1 MGAIAGIIFFV
12 ILLII
17 GIIGILSGI
26 IGLIVCRK
34 RKNENS
40 SFGKILTAV
49 FAVMLC
55 ISIGITLLPVGFF
68 SFIILVNTLP
78 PDGFVET
85 DIVIDENGYQDT
97 RFTAYGIVYEV
108 TDYYVSDTEIEPV
121 PIFTYKT
128 SGFMNGSQCG
138 NYYKLEASGNFD
150 LVCDEYGNV
159 FCPANKKNE
168 LIKYYS
174 SPENHTA
181 YYDDLS
187 GVRKELSETDYNALQ
202 SFLKN
207 DLNSLKSQSMVA
219 DDSEQFVIDITG
231 KDGIICTESHWFVI
245 ISAKVYYEKSSFWGE
260 NDRVEYDLVE
270 LPKGLSDALIS
281 IHNPID

>member
-12 ILLII
+12 FLLIV

-34 RKNENS
+34 RKNVDS

-49 FAVMLC
+49 FTVILC
-55 ISIGITLLPVGFF
+55 ISIGITVLPVGFF

-85 DIVIDENGYQDT
+85 DIIIEEDGYQDT
-97 RFTAYGIVYEV
+97 RFTANGVVYEV
-108 TDYYVSDTEIEPV
+108 TEYYVSDTEIELV

-128 SGFMNGSQCG
+128 KGFLNGSQCG
-138 NYYKLEASGNFD
+138 NYYKFEANGGFP
-150 LVCDEYGNV
+150 LVCDEFGTI
-159 FCPANKKNE
+159 FCTYNKKPDLE
-168 LIKYYS
+168 QYYS
-174 SPENHTA
+174 DPQNLTA
-181 YYDDLS
+181 YYDN
-187 GVRKELSETDYNALQ
+187 GEETRKELSETDYNALQ
-202 SFLKN
+202 GFLKN
-207 DLNSLKSQSMVA
+207 DLNSLSSQSMVA

-245 ISAKVYYEKSSFWGE
+245 ISDKVYYEKSSFWGE
-260 NDRVEYDLVE
+260 NDRVEYNLIE
-270 LPKGLSDALIS
+270 LPKGLSDTLIS
-281 IHNPID
+281 IHNR